1 MAGPTATQAVP
12 PADPSAPSFPA
23 LFQSRAKERGSAP
36 AMFFQGGGRWV
47 SISWTDYAVTVKRF
61 TNALLSWGVGRGDTV
76 AIWSANRPEWHVADL
91 ATSHAAGASVGLY
104 PTLAPAQVEYQ
115 LSQSEAKVIVVEK
128 QSQASQVAAMHPRLP
143 TLVRVVV
150 LDGYDG
156 SLADWGSSW
165 TDALSAG
172 EAFGRT
178 RPGLFDDR
186 WRGVGPEDLYTLIYT
201 SGTTGPSKGAIITHR
216 NFVWTVDRLLDA
228 LPMEPDDR
236 LVSYLPLSHIAE
248 RVATHGRHVKGGC
261 RVYFCHIDNLI
272 EDLKS
277 VHPTFFFAVP
287 RIYEKTYAG
296 IRTKMGQVTG
306 ARRALLDWALH
317 VGAKASACKQR
328 GERPGPLL
336 RAQLRL
342 ADRLVFRPIRARLG
356 LDQVKV
362 FSVSTAPVS
371 GELLNFFDTIGIE
384 IDEIFGLT
392 EVTGPASLT
401 PPGSPRFGTVGVPLP
416 GTEIKLAADGEI
428 LVRGPHVFAGYYR
441 MPEETAAALHD
452 GWLSTGDVG
461 TFDANGYLRIT
472 DRKKDLI
479 KTAGGKYVAP
489 SQIEVGLKRN
499 PLISQAVVIGDRRP
513 FVSALLTLN
522 ADTARQ
528 FAKQHGLEGLSIV
541 ELTRAA
547 AVQAELQ
554 RAVDEANASLSHAEQ
569 VKRWAVLPGDFVIG
583 DELGPTAKVKRK
595 VVAEKYAKQIE
606 ELYPTSDR
614 AAS

>member
-1 MAGPTATQAVP
+1 MAEPTAAQAVP
-12 PADPSAPSFPA
+12 PTEPSAPSFPA
-23 LFQSRAKERGSAP
+23 LFQSRAKKQGSAP

-47 SISWTDYAVTVKRF
+47 SISWADYAVAVKRF
-61 TNALLSWGVGRGDTV
+61 TNALLLWGVARGDTV
-76 AIWSANRPEWHVADL
+76 AIWSSNRPEWHVADL
-91 ATSHAAGASVGLY
+91 AASHAAAASVGLY
-104 PTLAPAQVEYQ
+104 PTLAAGQVEYQ

-128 QSQASQVAAMHPRLP
+128 QGQASQLAAMRPRLP
-143 TLVRVVV
+143 KLAHVVV
-150 LDGYDG
+150 LDGYEG
-156 SLADWGSSW
+156 SVGEGGISW

-172 EAFGRT
+172 EAFGHN

-186 WRGVGPEDLYTLIYT
+186 WQSVNPEDLYTLIYT
-201 SGTTGPSKGAIITHR
+201 SGTTGPSKGAMITHR
-216 NFVWTVDRLLDA
+216 NFVWTVDRLLDRV
-228 LPMEPDDR
+228 PIQPHDR
-236 LVSYLPLSHIAE
+236 LASYLPLSHIAE
-248 RVATHGRHVKGGC
+248 RVATHGRHVEGGC
-261 RVYFCHIDNLI
+261 RVYFCHIDHLI
-272 EDLKS
+272 EDLKG
-277 VHPTFFFAVP
+277 VRPTFFFSVP

-296 IRTKMGQVTG
+296 IRTKMGQATG

-328 GERPGPLL
+328 GQRPGALL
-336 RAQLRL
+336 RAQLRV

-356 LDQVKV
+356 LDQVTV
-362 FSVSTAPVS
+362 FIVSTAPVS
-371 GELLNFFDTIGIE
+371 GELLSFFDTIGIE
-384 IDEIFGLT
+384 IDEVFGLT
-392 EVTGPASLT
+392 EVTGPACIT
-401 PPGSPRFGTVGVPLP
+401 PPGSPRFGSVGVPLP

-441 MPEETAAALHD
+441 MPEETAAAIHD

-461 TFDANGYLRIT
+461 TFDADGYLRIT

-489 SQIEVGLKRN
+489 SQIEVELKRH

-522 ADTARQ
+522 ADTLRE
-528 FAKQHGLEGLSIV
+528 FAKQQGLEGLSTV
-541 ELTRAA
+541 ELTRAP

-554 RAVDEANASLSHAEQ
+554 RAVDQANASLSHAEQ